1 MCRDKILLHGFGP
14 NHRLFGEGEHERMD
28 RPNKGISRRGLLVA
42 AGGAIALTAVNQATQ
57 AAAISKKPSPGPV
70 GLGER
75 ADLAER
81 AVMERHVHTLWWSG
95 TQLGALHWP
104 SSAFDQLLLFR
115 WCYWWQA
122 HLLDCAVDAAYR
134 ARTPERIDRI
144 GAIARGIHTRNLTGW
159 TNGYCDDMAWLV
171 LALER
176 ADRLLGVRFDDAV
189 PKLRTALLD
198 GWNPAVGAVP
208 WRIGD
213 DYYSTSAIGPTGIA
227 MARLGK
233 LSRAERLADFLNTRL
248 RDTESGLIFDGVHE
262 PSGLVNHSL
271 LTYCQGVAIGLE
283 TELAL
288 RTNDSSHRDRAA
300 ALVAGTA
307 DRLADA
313 GVIAGADGNDSGLF
327 MGILARYLAQTA
339 LALGD
344 TTAAQ
349 LVHASARAAWSNRAE
364 VDGLPLFGADWTRP
378 VTAPAGLE
386 TFPQLADSSLASSP
400 NQSRDL
406 SIQLSGWMLLE
417 ADHQL
422 TSAGH

>member
-1 MCRDKILLHGFGP
+1 M
-14 NHRLFGEGEHERMD
+14 
-28 RPNKGISRRGLLVA
+28 
-42 AGGAIALTAVNQATQ
+42 
-57 AAAISKKPSPGPV
+57 
-70 GLGER
+70 
-75 ADLAER
+75 
-81 AVMERHVHTLWWSG
+81 
-95 TQLGALHWP
+95 QLGTLHWP
-104 SSAFDQLLLFR
+104 SSLLDQLMLTR

-144 GAIARGIHTRNLTGW
+144 GAIAHGIHARNLSGW
-159 TNGYCDDMAWLV
+159 TNRYCDDMSWLV

-176 ADRLLGVRFDDAV
+176 ADRLLGVRFDGAV
-189 PKLRTALLD
+189 PTLRTALLD

-208 WRIGD
+208 WKIGT

-233 LSRAERLADFLNTRL
+233 LSHAERLAEFLNTRL

-262 PSGLVNHSL
+262 PSGLVDRSL
-271 LTYCQGVAIGLE
+271 RTYCQGVAIGLE

-288 RTNDSSHRDRAA
+288 RTNDSTHRDRAA

-313 GVIAGADGNDSGLF
+313 GVIVGAAGSDSGLF
-327 MGILARYLAQTA
+327 MGILARYLAQAA

-349 LVHASARAAWSNRAE
+349 LVHASARAAWGNRAE
-364 VDGLPLFGADWTRP
+364 VDGLPLFGADWSRP

-386 TFPQLADSSLASSP
+386 TSLQLEGSSLVSSP

-417 ADHQL
+417 ADYQI

>member
-1 MCRDKILLHGFGP
+1 
-14 NHRLFGEGEHERMD
+14 MD
-28 RPNKGISRRGLLVA
+28 RPNKGITRRGMFFAVA
-42 AGGAIALTAVNQATQ
+42 GAIAAAAVTQPTQ
-57 AAAISKKPSPGPV
+57 AEAIAAKSSPGPA

-81 AVMERHVHTLWWSG
+81 AIIERHLHTLWWQSG
-95 TQLGALHWP
+95 EQLGTLHWP
-104 SSAFDQLLLFR
+104 SSVFDQLLLAR

-159 TNGYCDDMAWLV
+159 TNGYCDDMSWLV

-176 ADRLLGVRFDDAV
+176 ADRLLGLRFDNAV

-198 GWNPAVGAVP
+198 GWNPSLGAVP
-208 WRIGD
+208 WKIGH
-213 DYYSTSAIGPTGIA
+213 DYYSSSGIGPTGIA

-233 LSRAERLADFLNTRL
+233 LSHAERLADFLHTRL
-248 RDTESGLIFDGVHE
+248 RDSASGLIFDGVHE
-262 PSGLVNHSL
+262 PSGRVDHSL

-288 RTNDSSHRDRAA
+288 RTSDSSHRDRAA
-300 ALVAGTA
+300 ALVAATA
-307 DRLADA
+307 DRLAHSR
-313 GVIAGADGNDSGLF
+313 VIAGAAGNDSGLF

-339 LALGD
+339 VALGD

-349 LVHASARAAWSNRAE
+349 LVHTSARAAWANRAE
-364 VDGLPLFGADWTRP
+364 VDGLPLFGADWSRP
-378 VTAPAGLE
+378 VTAPTGPAR
-386 TFPQLADSSLASSP
+386 LADSSPASP

-417 ADHQL
+417 ADYQL

>member
-1 MCRDKILLHGFGP
+1 
-14 NHRLFGEGEHERMD
+14 MD
-28 RPNKGISRRGLLVA
+28 RQNKGISRRGVLFAVA
-42 AGGAIALTAVNQATQ
+42 GAIAVTAVTQPTQ
-57 AAAISKKPSPGPV
+57 AVAIKEKSSPGPV

-81 AVMERHVHTLWWSG
+81 AVMERHVHTLWGQSG
-95 TQLGALHWP
+95 VQLGTLHWP
-104 SSAFDQLLLFR
+104 SSLLDQLLLAR

-159 TNGYCDDMAWLV
+159 TNGYCDDMSWLV

-208 WRIGD
+208 WKIGK
-213 DYYSTSAIGPTGIA
+213 DYYGTSAIGPTGIA
-227 MARLGK
+227 MARLGM

-248 RDTESGLIFDGVHE
+248 RDIESGLIFDGVHE
-262 PSGLVNHSL
+262 PSGLVDHSL
-271 LTYCQGVAIGLE
+271 RTYCQGVAIGLE

-307 DRLADA
+307 DRLTDW
-313 GVIAGADGNDSGLF
+313 GVIAGAAGNDSGLF

-349 LVHASARAAWSNRAE
+349 LVHASARAAWGNRAE

-386 TFPQLADSSLASSP
+386 TFPQLVDSSLVSSP

-406 SIQLSGWMLLE
+406 SVQLSGWMLLE
-417 ADHQL
+417 ADYQL
-422 TSAGH
+422 SSAGH

>member
-1 MCRDKILLHGFGP
+1 
-14 NHRLFGEGEHERMD
+14 MD
-28 RPNKGISRRGLLVA
+28 RPNSGISRRGLLFAVA
-42 AGGAIALTAVNQATQ
+42 GAVALTAVNQPTQ
-57 AAAISKKPSPGPV
+57 ASAIMQKSSPGPV
-70 GLGER
+70 GPAAR

-81 AVMERHVHTLWWSG
+81 AVMERHVHTLWWQSG
-95 TQLGALHWP
+95 LQLGTLHWP
-104 SSAFDQLLLFR
+104 SSLFDQLLLFR

-144 GAIARGIHTRNLTGW
+144 GAIAHGIHTRNLATW
-159 TNGYCDDMAWLV
+159 TNSYCDDMSWLV

-176 ADRLLGVRFDDAV
+176 ADRLLGVRFDDAI

-208 WRIGD
+208 WKIGH
-213 DYYSTSAIGPTGIA
+213 DYYSTSGIGPTGIA
-227 MARLGK
+227 MARLGN
-233 LSRAERLADFLNTRL
+233 LSRAERLADYLNSRL
-248 RDTESGLIFDGVHE
+248 RDSASGLIFDGVHE
-262 PSGLVNHSL
+262 PSGRMDRSL

-288 RTNDSSHRDRAA
+288 RTNDSIHRDRAA

-307 DRLADA
+307 NRLADG
-313 GVIAGADGNDSGLF
+313 GVIAGCAGNDSGLF

-349 LVHASARAAWSNRAE
+349 LVHASARAAWDNRAE
-364 VDGLPLFGADWTRP
+364 VDGLPLFGAHWNRP

-386 TFPQLADSSLASSP
+386 TFTQFADSSHASPP
-400 NQSRDL
+400 NPSRDL
-406 SIQLSGWMLLE
+406 SIQLSAWMLLE
-417 ADHQL
+417 ADYQL
-422 TSAGH
+422 TAAGH

>member
-1 MCRDKILLHGFGP
+1 
-14 NHRLFGEGEHERMD
+14 MD
-28 RPNKGISRRGLLVA
+28 RRNQGISRRGVIFA
-42 AGGAIALTAVNQATQ
+42 AAGAIALTAVTQPTQ
-57 AAAISKKPSPGPV
+57 AVAFMEKPSPGPV
-70 GLGER
+70 GPGER

-81 AVMERHVHTLWWSG
+81 AVMERHVHTLWGQAG

-104 SSAFDQLLLFR
+104 SSLFDKWLLAR

-134 ARTPERIDRI
+134 APSPERIDRI

-159 TNGYCDDMAWLV
+159 TNAYCDDMSWLL

-208 WRIGD
+208 WKIGT

-233 LSRAERLADFLNTRL
+233 LSHAERLADFLNTRL
-248 RDTESGLIFDGVHE
+248 RDTESGLIFDGVQE
-262 PSGLVNHSL
+262 PSGLVDQAL
-271 LTYCQGVAIGLE
+271 RTYCQGVAIGLE

-300 ALVAGTA
+300 ALVAATA

-313 GVIAGADGNDSGLF
+313 GVIAGAAGNDSGLF

-339 LALGD
+339 LTLGD
-344 TTAAQ
+344 TTAAH
-349 LVHASARAAWSNRAE
+349 LVHASAQAAWGNRAE

-378 VTAPAGLE
+378 VTAPTGLK
-386 TFPQLADSSLASSP
+386 TFPRLADSTLVSSP

-417 ADHQL
+417 ADHEL

>member
-1 MCRDKILLHGFGP
+1 
-14 NHRLFGEGEHERMD
+14 MD
-28 RPNKGISRRGLLVA
+28 RRNQGISRRGVIFA
-42 AGGAIALTAVNQATQ
+42 AAGAIALTAVTQPTQ
-57 AAAISKKPSPGPV
+57 AVAFMEKPSPGPV
-70 GLGER
+70 GPGER

-81 AVMERHVHTLWWSG
+81 AVMERHVHTLWGQAG

-104 SSAFDQLLLFR
+104 SSLFDKWLLAR

-134 ARTPERIDRI
+134 APSPERIDRI

-159 TNGYCDDMAWLV
+159 TNAYCDDMSWLL

-208 WRIGD
+208 WKIGT

-233 LSRAERLADFLNTRL
+233 LSHAERLADFLNTRL
-248 RDTESGLIFDGVHE
+248 RDTESGLIFDGVQE
-262 PSGLVNHSL
+262 PSGLVDQAL
-271 LTYCQGVAIGLE
+271 RTYCQGVAIGLE

-300 ALVAGTA
+300 ALVAATA

-313 GVIAGADGNDSGLF
+313 RVIAGAAGNDSGLF

-344 TTAAQ
+344 TTAAH
-349 LVHASARAAWSNRAE
+349 LVHASAQAAWGNRAE

-378 VTAPAGLE
+378 VTAPTGLK
-386 TFPQLADSSLASSP
+386 TFPRLADSTLVSSP

-417 ADHQL
+417 ADHEL

>member
-1 MCRDKILLHGFGP
+1 
-14 NHRLFGEGEHERMD
+14 MD
-28 RPNKGISRRGLLVA
+28 RPNKGISRRGVLFAVA
-42 AGGAIALTAVNQATQ
+42 GAIALTAVDQPTQ
-57 AAAISKKPSPGPV
+57 AVAITKKPPSGPA
-70 GLGER
+70 GLGALAES
-75 ADLAER
+75 AER
-81 AVMERHVHTLWWSG
+81 AVMDRHVRTLWGRSEM
-95 TQLGALHWP
+95 QLGTLHWP
-104 SSAFDQLLLFR
+104 SSAFDRLFLTR

-122 HLLDCAVDAAYR
+122 HLLDCAVDAACR
-134 ARTPERIDRI
+134 ERTPERIDRI

-159 TNGYCDDMAWLV
+159 TNGYCDDMSWLL

-189 PKLRTALLD
+189 PKLRSALLD
-198 GWNPAVGAVP
+198 SWNPAVDAVP
-208 WRIGD
+208 WKIGH
-213 DYYSTSAIGPTGIA
+213 DYYSTSAIGTTGIA
-227 MARLGK
+227 MARLGEM
-233 LSRAERLADFLNTRL
+233 SRAERLADFLHTRL
-248 RDTESGLIFDGVHE
+248 RDTESGLILDGMYL
-262 PSGLVNHSL
+262 PGGRVNHSL

-307 DRLADA
+307 DRLAHA
-313 GVIAGADGNDSGLF
+313 GVIAGLVGNDSGLF

-339 LALGD
+339 LALGN

-349 LVHASARAAWSNRAE
+349 LVHSSARAAWDNRAE

-378 VTAPAGLE
+378 VTAPAGLG
-386 TFPQLADSSLASSP
+386 TFPQLADLSLAWSP

-417 ADHQL
+417 ADYLL
-422 TSAGH
+422 TSARH

>member
-1 MCRDKILLHGFGP
+1 M
-14 NHRLFGEGEHERMD
+14 
-28 RPNKGISRRGLLVA
+28 
-42 AGGAIALTAVNQATQ
+42 Q
-57 AAAISKKPSPGPV
+57 
-70 GLGER
+70 
-75 ADLAER
+75 
-81 AVMERHVHTLWWSG
+81 RHVHTLWGQPG
-95 TQLGALHWP
+95 TQLGTLHWP
-104 SSAFDQLLLFR
+104 SSLFDQLLLAR

-134 ARTPERIDRI
+134 ARTPERVDRI

-159 TNGYCDDMAWLV
+159 TNAYCDDMSWLV

-198 GWNPAVGAVP
+198 GWNPAVSAVP
-208 WRIGD
+208 WKIGK
-213 DYYSTSAIGPTGIA
+213 DYYSTSSIGPTGIA

-233 LSRAERLADFLNTRL
+233 LSHAERLADFLDTRL

-271 LTYCQGVAIGLE
+271 RTYCQGVAIGLE

-313 GVIAGADGNDSGLF
+313 GVIAGAGGNDSGLF

-349 LVHASARAAWSNRAE
+349 LVHTSARAAWSNRAE
-364 VDGLPLFGADWTRP
+364 VHGLPLFGADWTRP
-378 VTAPAGLE
+378 VTALAGLE
-386 TFPQLADSSLASSP
+386 TFPRLADSSLGSSP

-417 ADHQL
+417 ADYQL

>member
-1 MCRDKILLHGFGP
+1 M
-14 NHRLFGEGEHERMD
+14 
-28 RPNKGISRRGLLVA
+28 S
-42 AGGAIALTAVNQATQ
+42 
-57 AAAISKKPSPGPV
+57 
-70 GLGER
+70 
-75 ADLAER
+75 
-81 AVMERHVHTLWWSG
+81 
-95 TQLGALHWP
+95 
-104 SSAFDQLLLFR
+104 
-115 WCYWWQA
+115 
-122 HLLDCAVDAAYR
+122 
-134 ARTPERIDRI
+134 
-144 GAIARGIHTRNLTGW
+144 
-159 TNGYCDDMAWLV
+159 WLV
-171 LALER
+171 LVLER
-176 ADRLLGVRFDDAV
+176 ADRLLGVRFGDAV

-208 WRIGD
+208 WKIGD

-227 MARLGK
+227 MARLGE

-262 PSGLVNHSL
+262 PSGLVDHSL
-271 LTYCQGVAIGLE
+271 PTYCQGVAIGLE

-313 GVIAGADGNDSGLF
+313 GVIAGAAGNDSGLF

-349 LVHASARAAWSNRAE
+349 LVHASARAAWGNRAE
-364 VDGLPLFGADWTRP
+364 VDGLPLFGADWSRP

-417 ADHQL
+417 ADYQL

>member
-1 MCRDKILLHGFGP
+1 
-14 NHRLFGEGEHERMD
+14 LFGKGELERMD
-28 RPNKGISRRGLLVA
+28 RPTKEISRRDLFFAV
-42 AGGAIALTAVNQATQ
+42 GGAIALTAVTQPMQAM
-57 AAAISKKPSPGPV
+57 AIAEKSSPGPV
-70 GLGER
+70 GLAER

-81 AVMERHVHTLWWSG
+81 AVIDRHVRTLWG
-95 TQLGALHWP
+95 QPRVQLGTLHWP

-159 TNGYCDDMAWLV
+159 TNGYCDDMSWLV

-213 DYYSTSAIGPTGIA
+213 DYYSTSGVGPTGIA

-233 LSRAERLADFLNTRL
+233 LSHAERMADFLNNRL
-248 RDTESGLIFDGVHE
+248 RDTETGLIFDGLHE
-262 PSGLVNHSL
+262 SSGQVNRSL
-271 LTYCQGVAIGLE
+271 LTYCQGAAIGLE

-307 DRLADA
+307 DRLAHG
-313 GVIAGADGNDSGLF
+313 GVIAGAAGNDSGLF

-349 LVHASARAAWSNRAE
+349 LVHSSARAAWDNRAE
-364 VDGLPLFGADWTRP
+364 VDGLPLFGADWSRP
-378 VTAPAGLE
+378 VTAPVGLKGLR
-386 TFPQLADSSLASSP
+386 QIAASSFASP
-400 NQSRDL
+400 LNQPSDL
-406 SIQLSGWMLLE
+406 STQLSGWMLLE
-417 ADHQL
+417 ADYQL

>member
-1 MCRDKILLHGFGP
+1 
-14 NHRLFGEGEHERMD
+14 LFSKGELERMD
-28 RPNKGISRRGLLVA
+28 RPKKGITRRGLFSAVA
-42 AGGAIALTAVNQATQ
+42 GAIALTAVTQPTQ
-57 AAAISKKPSPGPV
+57 AVAITAKASPGPV

-81 AVMERHVHTLWWSG
+81 AIVERHVRTLWWLPGAQVG
-95 TQLGALHWP
+95 TLHWP
-104 SSAFDQLLLFR
+104 SSVFDQLLLGR

-159 TNGYCDDMAWLV
+159 TNGYCDDMSWLV

-176 ADRLLGVRFDDAV
+176 ADSLLDVRFNDAV
-189 PKLRTALLD
+189 PKLQTALLD

-213 DYYSTSAIGPTGIA
+213 DYYSTSGIGPTGIA

-233 LSRAERLADFLNTRL
+233 LSRAERLAEFLNTRL
-248 RDTESGLIFDGVHE
+248 RDTESGLIFDGLHE
-262 PSGLVNHSL
+262 HSGQVNHSL
-271 LTYCQGVAIGLE
+271 RTYCQGVAIGLE

-300 ALVAGTA
+300 ALVAATA
-307 DRLADA
+307 DRLAPG
-313 GVIAGADGNDSGLF
+313 GVIAGAAGNDSGLF

-349 LVHASARAAWSNRAE
+349 LVHASARAAWGNRAE
-364 VDGLPLFGADWTRP
+364 VEGLPLFGADWSRP
-378 VTAPAGLE
+378 VTAPTGLK
-386 TFPQLADSSLASSP
+386 TVAQFADSSLASSP

-417 ADHQL
+417 ADYEL
-422 TSAGH
+422 TAAGH

>member
-1 MCRDKILLHGFGP
+1 MHGFRQAIVGQQ
-14 NHRLFGEGEHERMD
+14 NGELERMD
-28 RPNKGISRRGLLVA
+28 RPNKGISRRGVLFAVA
-42 AGGAIALTAVNQATQ
+42 GAIALTAVTRPTEA
-57 AAAISKKPSPGPV
+57 V
-70 GLGER
+70 RLGR
-75 ADLAER
+75 SRHLARWADLAER
-81 AVMERHVHTLWWSG
+81 AVMERYVHTLWGQSG
-95 TQLGALHWP
+95 MQLGTLHWP
-104 SSAFDQLLLFR
+104 SSLFDQLLLAR

-134 ARTPERIDRI
+134 ARTPERIERI

-159 TNGYCDDMAWLV
+159 TNGYCDDMSWLV

-189 PKLRTALLD
+189 PQLRTALLD

-208 WRIGD
+208 WKIGH

-227 MARLGK
+227 MARLGE

-248 RDTESGLIFDGVHE
+248 RDTDSGLIFDGVHE
-262 PSGLVNHSL
+262 PSGLMDHSL
-271 LTYCQGVAIGLE
+271 KTYCQGVAIGLE

-307 DRLADA
+307 DRLAHA
-313 GVIAGADGNDSGLF
+313 GVIAGAAGNDSGLF

-349 LVHASARAAWSNRAE
+349 LVHASARAAWGNRAE

-378 VTAPAGLE
+378 VTPRAGLE
-386 TFPQLADSSLASSP
+386 TFPQHTDSSPASSP

-417 ADHQL
+417 ADYQL

>member
-1 MCRDKILLHGFGP
+1 VTFRPFGK
-14 NHRLFGEGEHERMD
+14 RERERMD
-28 RPNKGISRRGLLVA
+28 HPNKGISRRRLFFA

-57 AAAISKKPSPGPV
+57 AAAISEKPPSGPV
-70 GLGER
+70 GLGDR

-81 AVMERHVHTLWWSG
+81 AVIERHVHTLWGQSG
-95 TQLGALHWP
+95 MQLGALHWP
-104 SSAFDQLLLFR
+104 SSTFDQLLLAR

-134 ARTPERIDRI
+134 ARTPERIDRV

-159 TNGYCDDMAWLV
+159 TNGYCDDMSWLV

-176 ADRLLGVRFDDAV
+176 ADRLLGVRFGDAV
-189 PKLRTALLD
+189 PKLRNALLD

-213 DYYSTSAIGPTGIA
+213 DYYSTSGIGPTGIA

-233 LSRAERLADFLNTRL
+233 LSRAEELADFLNTRL
-248 RDTESGLIFDGVHE
+248 RDSESGLIFDGLKE
-262 PSGLVNHSL
+262 PSGAVNRTL

-288 RTNDSSHRDRAA
+288 RTKDSSHRDRAA

-307 DRLADA
+307 DKLAPR
-313 GVIAGADGNDSGLF
+313 GVIAGCGGNDSGLF

-344 TTAAQ
+344 ATAAQ
-349 LVHASARAAWSNRAE
+349 LVHTSARAAWDNRAE
-364 VDGLPLFGADWTRP
+364 VDGLPLFGANWSCP
-378 VTAPAGLE
+378 VTAPPALPTLPEIGDP
-386 TFPQLADSSLASSP
+386 TLAS
-400 NQSRDL
+400 NQCRDL
-406 SIQLSGWMLLE
+406 SVQLSGWMLLE
-417 ADHQL
+417 ADYQL

>member
-1 MCRDKILLHGFGP
+1 M
-14 NHRLFGEGEHERMD
+14 
-28 RPNKGISRRGLLVA
+28 S
-42 AGGAIALTAVNQATQ
+42 
-57 AAAISKKPSPGPV
+57 
-70 GLGER
+70 
-75 ADLAER
+75 
-81 AVMERHVHTLWWSG
+81 
-95 TQLGALHWP
+95 
-104 SSAFDQLLLFR
+104 
-115 WCYWWQA
+115 
-122 HLLDCAVDAAYR
+122 
-134 ARTPERIDRI
+134 
-144 GAIARGIHTRNLTGW
+144 
-159 TNGYCDDMAWLV
+159 WLV

-208 WRIGD
+208 WKIGD
-213 DYYSTSAIGPTGIA
+213 DYYGTSAIGPTGIA

-233 LSRAERLADFLNTRL
+233 VSRAERLADFLNTRL
-248 RDTESGLIFDGVHE
+248 RDTESGVIFDGVHE
-262 PSGLVNHSL
+262 PSGLVDHAL
-271 LTYCQGVAIGLE
+271 RTYCQGVAIGLE

-313 GVIAGADGNDSGLF
+313 GVIAGAAGNDSGLF

-349 LVHASARAAWSNRAE
+349 LVHASARAAWGNRAE

-386 TFPQLADSSLASSP
+386 TFPWLADSPP

-422 TSAGH
+422 TCAGH

>member
-1 MCRDKILLHGFGP
+1 
-14 NHRLFGEGEHERMD
+14 MD
-28 RPNKGISRRGLLVA
+28 RPNNGISRRRALFGVA
-42 AGGAIALTAVNQATQ
+42 GAIALTAVTQPTQ
-57 AAAISKKPSPGPV
+57 AVAIAKTSSPGPV
-70 GLGER
+70 GLADR

-81 AVMERHVHTLWWSG
+81 AVIERHVHTLWWSG

-104 SSAFDQLLLFR
+104 SSWFDQLLLAR

-122 HLLDCAVDAAYR
+122 QLLDCAVDAAYR
-134 ARTPERIDRI
+134 ARTPERIARI

-159 TNGYCDDMAWLV
+159 TNGYYDDMSWLV

-189 PKLRTALLD
+189 PKLQTALLE

-208 WRIGD
+208 WKIGH
-213 DYYSTSAIGPTGIA
+213 DYYSTSAIGPAGIA
-227 MARLGK
+227 LARLGE
-233 LSRAERLADFLNTRL
+233 LSRAERLADYLHTRL
-248 RDTESGLIFDGVHE
+248 RDAESGLIFDGLHE
-262 PSGLVNHSL
+262 PGGPMNRTL

-288 RTNDSSHRDRAA
+288 RTNDSRHRDRAA
-300 ALVAGTA
+300 ALVAATA
-307 DRLADA
+307 DRFADA
-313 GVIAGADGNDSGLF
+313 GVIVGAAGNDSGLF
-327 MGILARYLAQTA
+327 MGILARYLAQAA

-364 VDGLPLFGADWTRP
+364 VDGLPLFGARWSRP

-386 TFPQLADSSLASSP
+386 TLPQLADSLFGSSP

-406 SIQLSGWMLLE
+406 SVQLSGWMLLE

-422 TSAGH
+422 TAAGL

>member
-1 MCRDKILLHGFGP
+1 
-14 NHRLFGEGEHERMD
+14 
-28 RPNKGISRRGLLVA
+28 V
-42 AGGAIALTAVNQATQ
+42 
-57 AAAISKKPSPGPV
+57 
-70 GLGER
+70 
-75 ADLAER
+75 
-81 AVMERHVHTLWWSG
+81 
-95 TQLGALHWP
+95 QLGTLHWP
-104 SSAFDQLLLFR
+104 SSLFDQLLLLR

-122 HLLDCAVDAAYR
+122 HLLDCAIDAAYR
-134 ARTPERIDRI
+134 ARTHERIDRI

-159 TNGYCDDMAWLV
+159 TNGYCDDMSWLV

-176 ADRLLGVRFDDAV
+176 ADRLLGLRYDDAV
-189 PKLRTALLD
+189 PKLRNALLD
-198 GWNPAVGAVP
+198 AWNPAVGAVP
-208 WRIGD
+208 WKIGK
-213 DYYSTSAIGPTGIA
+213 DYYSTSSIGPTGIA

-233 LSRAERLADFLNTRL
+233 LSLAEQLADFLHTRL

-262 PSGLVNHSL
+262 PGGRVDHSL
-271 LTYCQGVAIGLE
+271 RTYCQGVAIGLE

-313 GVIAGADGNDSGLF
+313 GVIAGAAGNDSGLF

-349 LVHASARAAWSNRAE
+349 LVHASARAAWDNRAE

-378 VTAPAGLE
+378 VTAPTGME
-386 TFPQLADSSLASSP
+386 SFPEFAYSALPSSP
-400 NQSRDL
+400 NHCRDL

-417 ADHQL
+417 ADYQL
-422 TSAGH
+422 TSARH

>member
-1 MCRDKILLHGFGP
+1 
-14 NHRLFGEGEHERMD
+14 MD
-28 RPNKGISRRGLLVA
+28 RPNKGISRRGVFSAVA
-42 AGGAIALTAVNQATQ
+42 GAIALAAVNQPTQ
-57 AAAISKKPSPGPV
+57 AVAMTAKSSLGPV
-70 GLGER
+70 ALRER

-81 AVMERHVHTLWWSG
+81 AVMERHVHTLWWQSG
-95 TQLGALHWP
+95 MQLGTLHWP
-104 SSAFDQLLLFR
+104 SSLFDHLLLGR

-144 GAIARGIHTRNLTGW
+144 GAIARGIHTRNLSGW
-159 TNGYCDDMAWLV
+159 TNGYCDDMSWLV

-208 WRIGD
+208 WKIGK
-213 DYYSTSAIGPTGIA
+213 DYYSTSAIGPAGIA

-262 PSGLVNHSL
+262 PSGRVDHSL

-283 TELAL
+283 AELAL

-313 GVIAGADGNDSGLF
+313 GVIAGGAGNDSGLF

-344 TTAAQ
+344 TTAAR
-349 LVHASARAAWSNRAE
+349 LVHASARAAWDNRAE

-386 TFPQLADSSLASSP
+386 TFPQLAGSSLASPP

>member
-1 MCRDKILLHGFGP
+1 
-14 NHRLFGEGEHERMD
+14 MD
-28 RPNKGISRRGLLVA
+28 RPNKGISRRAVLFAVA
-42 AGGAIALTAVNQATQ
+42 GAIALTAVNQPTH
-57 AAAISKKPSPGPV
+57 AAAFAPKSSRSPV
-70 GLGER
+70 GSGER

-81 AVMERHVHTLWWSG
+81 AVMERHVHTLWWQPG
-95 TQLGALHWP
+95 TALGTLHWP
-104 SSAFDQLLLFR
+104 SSAFDQLLLAR

-144 GAIARGIHTRNLTGW
+144 FAIARGIHTRNLTGW
-159 TNGYCDDMAWLV
+159 TNGYCDDMSWLV

-176 ADRLLGVRFDDAV
+176 ADRLLGVRFDNAV
-189 PKLRTALLD
+189 PKLQAALLD

-208 WRIGD
+208 WKIGH
-213 DYYSTSAIGPTGIA
+213 DYYSTSGIGPTGIA

-233 LSRAERLADFLNTRL
+233 LSRAERLADFLHTRL

-262 PSGLVNHSL
+262 PSGRVDHSL

-288 RTNDSSHRDRAA
+288 RTNDSSHGDRAA
-300 ALVAGTA
+300 ALVAATA
-307 DRLADA
+307 GRLAHG
-313 GVIAGADGNDSGLF
+313 GVIAGVAGNDSGLF

-349 LVHASARAAWSNRAE
+349 LVHASARAAWANRAE

-378 VTAPAGLE
+378 VTVPAGLE
-386 TFPQLADSSLASSP
+386 TVPQLGDSSLASSP

-422 TSAGH
+422 TSAGQ

>member
-1 MCRDKILLHGFGP
+1 
-14 NHRLFGEGEHERMD
+14 MD
-28 RPNKGISRRGLLVA
+28 RQSKGISRRGVLFA
-42 AGGAIALTAVNQATQ
+42 AAGAIALTAVTQPTQ
-57 AAAISKKPSPGPV
+57 AVAIAEKSFPGPV

-81 AVMERHVHTLWWSG
+81 AVMERHVHTLWGQPG
-95 TQLGALHWP
+95 TQLGTLHWP
-104 SSAFDQLLLFR
+104 SSLLDQLLLAR

-122 HLLDCAVDAAYR
+122 HLLDCAVDAACR

-159 TNGYCDDMAWLV
+159 TNGYCDDMSWLV

-176 ADRLLGVRFDDAV
+176 ADRLLGVRFHDAV

-208 WRIGD
+208 WKIGN
-213 DYYSTSAIGPTGIA
+213 DYYSTSAIGPAGIA

-233 LSRAERLADFLNTRL
+233 LSHAKRLADFLNTRL

-262 PSGLVNHSL
+262 PSGLVDHSL
-271 LTYCQGVAIGLE
+271 RTYCQGVAIGLE

-313 GVIAGADGNDSGLF
+313 GVIAGAGGNDHGLF

-349 LVHASARAAWSNRAE
+349 LVHASARAAWGNRAE
-364 VDGLPLFGADWTRP
+364 VKGLPLFGADWTRP

-386 TFPQLADSSLASSP
+386 TFFQLADSSPASSP

-417 ADHQL
+417 ADYQL

>member
-1 MCRDKILLHGFGP
+1 MH
-14 NHRLFGEGEHERMD
+14 
-28 RPNKGISRRGLLVA
+28 RPNKGISRRNVLF
-42 AGGAIALTAVNQATQ
+42 AGAGAIALAAVTPPMHPV
-57 AAAISKKPSPGPV
+57 AITRKSSPGPV
-70 GLGER
+70 GLRER
-75 ADLAER
+75 AELAER
-81 AVMERHVHTLWWSG
+81 AVMGRYVHTLWGQPG
-95 TQLGALHWP
+95 TQLGTLHWP
-104 SSAFDQLLLFR
+104 SSVFDQWLLAR

-122 HLLDCAVDAAYR
+122 HLLDCAVDAAHR
-134 ARTPERIDRI
+134 ARTSERIDRI

-159 TNGYCDDMAWLV
+159 TNGYCDDMSWLV

-189 PKLRTALLD
+189 PKLLTALLD

-208 WRIGD
+208 WKIGH
-213 DYYSTSAIGPTGIA
+213 DYYSTSGIGPTGIA

-233 LSRAERLADFLNTRL
+233 LSRAERLADFLHNRL
-248 RDTESGLIFDGVHE
+248 RDTESGLIFDGLHE
-262 PSGLVNHSL
+262 PSGLVDHSL
-271 LTYCQGVAIGLE
+271 RTYCQGVAIGLE

-288 RTNDSSHRDRAA
+288 RTNDSSHRGRAA

-307 DRLADA
+307 DRLAHG
-313 GVIAGADGNDSGLF
+313 GVIAAAAGNDSGLF

-339 LALGD
+339 VALGD

-349 LVHASARAAWSNRAE
+349 LVHASARAAWGNRAE

-386 TFPQLADSSLASSP
+386 AFPQLADSSLASSP

-417 ADHQL
+417 ADYQL

>member
-1 MCRDKILLHGFGP
+1 
-14 NHRLFGEGEHERMD
+14 MD
-28 RPNKGISRRGLLVA
+28 RPNKGITRRAMFFAVA
-42 AGGAIALTAVNQATQ
+42 GAIAAAAVTHPTQ
-57 AAAISKKPSPGPV
+57 AGAIAEKSSPGPA

-81 AVMERHVHTLWWSG
+81 AIIERHVHTLWWQSG
-95 TQLGALHWP
+95 EQLGTLHWP
-104 SSAFDQLLLFR
+104 SSVFDQLLLAR

-122 HLLDCAVDAAYR
+122 HLLDCAVDAAHR

-159 TNGYCDDMAWLV
+159 TNGYCDDMSWLV

-176 ADRLLGVRFDDAV
+176 ADRLLGVRFDNAV

-208 WRIGD
+208 WKIGH
-213 DYYSTSAIGPTGIA
+213 DYYSASGIGPTGIA
-227 MARLGK
+227 MARLGE
-233 LSRAERLADFLNTRL
+233 LSRAERLADFLHTRL

-262 PSGLVNHSL
+262 PSGQVNHSL
-271 LTYCQGVAIGLE
+271 LTYSQGVAIGLE
-283 TELAL
+283 TELAV

-307 DRLADA
+307 DRLANG
-313 GVIAGADGNDSGLF
+313 GVIAGAAGNDSGLF

-344 TTAAQ
+344 TTAAR
-349 LVHASARAAWSNRAE
+349 LVHASARAAWDNRAE
-364 VDGLPLFGADWTRP
+364 VDGLPLFGADWSRP

-386 TFPQLADSSLASSP
+386 AFSQLADWSLASPP
-400 NQSRDL
+400 NPSRDL
-406 SIQLSGWMLLE
+406 SVQLSGWMLLE
-417 ADHQL
+417 ADHL
-422 TSAGH
+422 LSSAGH

>member
-1 MCRDKILLHGFGP
+1 
-14 NHRLFGEGEHERMD
+14 MD
-28 RPNKGISRRGLLVA
+28 RPNKGISRRGVLFAVA
-42 AGGAIALTAVNQATQ
+42 GAIALTAVNQPTQ
-57 AAAISKKPSPGPV
+57 AMAITAKSSPGPV

-81 AVMERHVHTLWWSG
+81 AVMERHVHTLWWQSDM
-95 TQLGALHWP
+95 QLGTLHWP
-104 SSAFDQLLLFR
+104 SSLFDQLLLAR

-122 HLLDCAVDAAYR
+122 HLLDCAVDAAHR

-159 TNGYCDDMAWLV
+159 TNSYCDDMSWLV

-189 PKLRTALLD
+189 PRLRTALLD

-208 WRIGD
+208 WKIGH
-213 DYYSTSAIGPTGIA
+213 DYYSTSGIGPTGIA

-233 LSRAERLADFLNTRL
+233 LSHAERLADFLNTRL

-262 PSGLVNHSL
+262 PGGRVDHSL

-300 ALVAGTA
+300 ALVAATA
-307 DRLADA
+307 ESLAHA
-313 GVIAGADGNDSGLF
+313 GVIAGAAGNDSGLF
-327 MGILARYLAQTA
+327 MGILARYLAHTA

-344 TTAAQ
+344 TTAAH
-349 LVHASARAAWSNRAE
+349 LVHASAQAAWDNRAE

-378 VTAPAGLE
+378 VTAPAGLKTRPE
-386 TFPQLADSSLASSP
+386 LADSSRASSP
-400 NQSRDL
+400 NLSRDL